1 MTLKLTRLAILFYC
15 VGHSILNKN
24 YFNEVVSLETAH
36 FGVLTDQVSVGTGTF
51 PCMHISFY
59 SRTCI

>member
-15 VGHSILNKN
+15 VGHPILNKS

-36 FGVLTDQVSVGTGTF
+36 FGVLTD
-51 PCMHISFY
+51 
-59 SRTCI
+59 